1 MDAAVLITQETQ
13 LLNEWAAGRDGFI
26 PDGVVNAERYLTSE
40 IRLLYLLK
48 EVNGGSDWDLRD
60 FLRSGGRK

>member
-48 EVNGGSDWDLRD
+48 
-60 FLRSGGRK
+60 